1 MLLSHKTDIQLN
13 TTESNI
19 VGHMCYAASKL
30 WNVCNYERRN
40 FKELG
45 MAHYPDW
52 YDQKARLKGNMWF
65 KSLPSQTAQEVCKL
79 VDKSWKS
86 FYALIKSKGIQNP
99 KPPRFKQSGM
109 TITYMQNAIVH
120 VSGSKRVRLSLPK
133 QLKEY
138 LKHTYDIGDNYLYL
152 ENKIFQ
158 NTDVIK
164 QIKIYPPDRKNVCQV
179 IVIYDVKDVEKM
191 QDNGHYLSIDLGL
204 HNLITCYDSAGT
216 SFILGRKYL
225 EISQKYDKEI
235 ARLGHQWNSC
245 QSAGGIKYPK
255 PSKHML
261 KVYKK
266 KRNCIHDY
274 LHKVTRAVVNYCK
287 ANDIH
292 TVIIGDITNIRRNKN
307 LGKVTNQKLHAPQ
320 VTKEYAKK
328 CNRTNRGLYKV
339 FYLKQS
345 PKFLEISNALCY
357 IEYKER
363 HLLEQMPFSSDSIHS
378 KSGCSQVC
386 IFSYEHSLTC
396 LPTGRA
402 FLFLLIISLIEKGKK
417 RNNQTTKRHQ
427 QS

>member
-45 MAHYPDW
+45 MVHYPDW

-133 QLKEY
+133 QLKEH
-138 LKHTYDIGDNYLYL
+138 LKHTYDICDNYLYL

-164 QIKIYPPDRKNVCQV
+164 QIKIYPPDQKNVCQI

-204 HNLITCYDSAGT
+204 HNLMTCYDSGNGRA
-216 SFILGRKYL
+216 FILGRKYL
-225 EISQKYDKEI
+225 SLERYFHKEI
-235 ARLGHQWNSC
+235 ARV
-245 QSAGGIKYPK
+245 QSVWYAQQSERGIKYPK
-255 PSKHML
+255 TSEHIQRL
-261 KVYKK
+261 YRKK
-266 KRNCIHDY
+266 QNAVKDY
-274 LHKVTRAVVNYCK
+274 LHKVTRWLAEYCRKEDIRCVV
-287 ANDIH
+287 
-292 TVIIGDITNIRRNKN
+292 VGDIRNIRKEKDM
-307 LGKVTNQKLHAPQ
+307 GHKTNQKLHSLP
-320 VTKEYAKK
+320 Y
-328 CNRTNRGLYKV
+328 NRLYIM
-339 FYLKQS
+339 L
-345 PKFLEISNALCY
+345 
-357 IEYKER
+357 EYKLKRYGIQLIKQEESYTSQCSPLSPEVSKRYAEASNRKARGMYITDGER
-363 HLLEQMPFSSDSIHS
+363 YNADAVGAFNILRKYLSV
-378 KSGCSQVC
+378 SGKHKKLSVAGLKNP
-386 IFSYEHSLTC
+386 E
-396 LPTGRA
+396 
-402 FLFLLIISLIEKGKK
+402 IIKVAA
-417 RNNQTTKRHQ
+417 
-427 QS
+427 

>member
-45 MAHYPDW
+45 MVHYPDW

-120 VSGSKRVRLSLPK
+120 VPGSKRVRLSLSK

-138 LKHTYDIGDNYLYL
+138 LKHTYDICDNYLYL

-164 QIKIYPPDRKNVCQV
+164 QIKIYPPVRKMCVR
-179 IVIYDVKDVEKM
+179 
-191 QDNGHYLSIDLGL
+191 LS
-204 HNLITCYDSAGT
+204 
-216 SFILGRKYL
+216 
-225 EISQKYDKEI
+225 
-235 ARLGHQWNSC
+235 
-245 QSAGGIKYPK
+245 
-255 PSKHML
+255 
-261 KVYKK
+261 
-266 KRNCIHDY
+266 
-274 LHKVTRAVVNYCK
+274 
-287 ANDIH
+287 
-292 TVIIGDITNIRRNKN
+292 
-307 LGKVTNQKLHAPQ
+307 
-320 VTKEYAKK
+320 
-328 CNRTNRGLYKV
+328 
-339 FYLKQS
+339 
-345 PKFLEISNALCY
+345 
-357 IEYKER
+357 
-363 HLLEQMPFSSDSIHS
+363 
-378 KSGCSQVC
+378 
-386 IFSYEHSLTC
+386 
-396 LPTGRA
+396 
-402 FLFLLIISLIEKGKK
+402 
-417 RNNQTTKRHQ
+417 
-427 QS
+427 

>member
-1 MLLSHKTDIQLN
+1 
-13 TTESNI
+13 
-19 VGHMCYAASKL
+19 
-30 WNVCNYERRN
+30 
-40 FKELG
+40 

-216 SFILGRKYL
+216 SFILGRRTSPVDGRRYPVRYKVINANSL
-225 EISQKYDKEI
+225 RIDTQDT
-235 ARLGHQWNSC
+235 AR
-245 QSAGGIKYPK
+245 IK
-255 PSKHML
+255 L
-261 KVYKK
+261 
-266 KRNCIHDY
+266 
-274 LHKVTRAVVNYCK
+274 
-287 ANDIH
+287 
-292 TVIIGDITNIRRNKN
+292 TVIPGPDPEDGWWYKFGQHATRIAMSVRNFSFTYKNTYAMTLPGFRPEVGDMF
-307 LGKVTNQKLHAPQ
+307 GQKKHGGFLAPGMDFAFGFTGDDYIDRALQ
-320 VTKEYAKK
+320 NDWLI
-328 CNRTNRGLYKV
+328 CNDSV
-339 FYLKQS
+339 VS
-345 PKFLEISNALCY
+345 PASSNAL
-357 IEYKER
+357 EDLQLR
-363 HLLEQMPFSSDSIHS
+363 
-378 KSGCSQVC
+378 
-386 IFSYEHSLTC
+386 
-396 LPTGRA
+396 
-402 FLFLLIISLIEKGKK
+402 ISLEPI
-417 RNNQTTKRHQ
+417 RN
-427 QS
+427 

>member
-45 MAHYPDW
+45 MVHYPDW

-133 QLKEY
+133 QLKEH
-138 LKHTYDIGDNYLYL
+138 LKHTYDICDNYLYL

-191 QDNGHYLSIDLGL
+191 QDNGHYLSIDLGF
-204 HNLITCYDSAGT
+204 HNLMTCYDSAGT

-225 EISQKYDKEI
+225 EISRKYDKEI

-274 LHKVTRAVVNYCK
+274 LHKVTGAVVYNADAVGVY
-287 ANDIH
+287 
-292 TVIIGDITNIRRNKN
+292 NIMRKYFAGC
-307 LGKVTNQKLHAPQ
+307 GKEKKISVT
-320 VTKEYAKK
+320 
-328 CNRTNRGLYKV
+328 GLS
-339 FYLKQS
+339 S
-345 PKFLEISNALCY
+345 P
-357 IEYKER
+357 
-363 HLLEQMPFSSDSIHS
+363 
-378 KSGCSQVC
+378 
-386 IFSYEHSLTC
+386 
-396 LPTGRA
+396 
-402 FLFLLIISLIEKGKK
+402 LIIKVAV
-417 RNNQTTKRHQ
+417 
-427 QS
+427 

>member
-30 WNVCNYERRN
+30 WNLCNYERRN

-45 MAHYPDW
+45 MVHYPDW

-396 LPTGRA
+396 LPTGKA

>member
-19 VGHMCYAASKL
+19 IGHMCYAASKL

-45 MAHYPDW
+45 MVHYPDW
-52 YDQKARLKGNMWF
+52 YDQKARLKGNMGF

-138 LKHTYDIGDNYLYL
+138 LKHTYDICDNYLYL

-164 QIKIYPPDRKNVCQV
+164 QIKIYPPDQKNVCQV

-204 HNLITCYDSAGT
+204 HNLMTCYDSAGT

-292 TVIIGDITNIRRNKN
+292 TVIIGDITNIRKNKN
-307 LGKVTNQKLHAPQ
+307 LGKVTDQKLHALPYAKIYGMLEYKLAMHGITLAKQTEEYSSQCSPHAPQ

-328 CNRTNRGLYKV
+328 CNRTNRGLYKDQLSV
-339 FYLKQS
+339 YNADAVGAYNIMRKYFVGCGKEKKISVIGLSS
-345 PKFLEISNALCY
+345 P
-357 IEYKER
+357 
-363 HLLEQMPFSSDSIHS
+363 
-378 KSGCSQVC
+378 
-386 IFSYEHSLTC
+386 
-396 LPTGRA
+396 
-402 FLFLLIISLIEKGKK
+402 LIIKVAV
-417 RNNQTTKRHQ
+417 
-427 QS
+427 

>member
-45 MAHYPDW
+45 MVHYPDW

-138 LKHTYDIGDNYLYL
+138 LKHTYDICDNYLYL

-164 QIKIYPPDRKNVCQV
+164 QIKIYPPDQKNVCQV

-204 HNLITCYDSAGT
+204 HNLMT
-216 SFILGRKYL
+216 
-225 EISQKYDKEI
+225 
-235 ARLGHQWNSC
+235 
-245 QSAGGIKYPK
+245 
-255 PSKHML
+255 
-261 KVYKK
+261 
-266 KRNCIHDY
+266 
-274 LHKVTRAVVNYCK
+274 
-287 ANDIH
+287 
-292 TVIIGDITNIRRNKN
+292 
-307 LGKVTNQKLHAPQ
+307 
-320 VTKEYAKK
+320 
-328 CNRTNRGLYKV
+328 
-339 FYLKQS
+339 
-345 PKFLEISNALCY
+345 
-357 IEYKER
+357 
-363 HLLEQMPFSSDSIHS
+363 
-378 KSGCSQVC
+378 
-386 IFSYEHSLTC
+386 
-396 LPTGRA
+396 
-402 FLFLLIISLIEKGKK
+402 
-417 RNNQTTKRHQ
+417 
-427 QS
+427 

>member
-1 MLLSHKTDIQLN
+1 MVWS
-13 TTESNI
+13 
-19 VGHMCYAASKL
+19 
-30 WNVCNYERRN
+30 
-40 FKELG
+40 
-45 MAHYPDW
+45 
-52 YDQKARLKGNMWF
+52 
-65 KSLPSQTAQEVCKL
+65 
-79 VDKSWKS
+79 
-86 FYALIKSKGIQNP
+86 
-99 KPPRFKQSGM
+99 
-109 TITYMQNAIVH
+109 
-120 VSGSKRVRLSLPK
+120 
-133 QLKEY
+133 
-138 LKHTYDIGDNYLYL
+138 
-152 ENKIFQ
+152 
-158 NTDVIK
+158 
-164 QIKIYPPDRKNVCQV
+164 
-179 IVIYDVKDVEKM
+179 VK
-191 QDNGHYLSIDLGL
+191 Y
-204 HNLITCYDSAGT
+204 
-216 SFILGRKYL
+216 R
-225 EISQKYDKEI
+225 
-235 ARLGHQWNSC
+235 
-245 QSAGGIKYPK
+245 
-255 PSKHML
+255 
-261 KVYKK
+261 
-266 KRNCIHDY
+266 RNCIHDY

-396 LPTGRA
+396 LPTGKA
-402 FLFLLIISLIEKGKK
+402 FLFLLIISLIEKDKK

>member
-45 MAHYPDW
+45 MVHYPDW

-86 FYALIKSKGIQNP
+86 FYTLIKSKGIQNP

-138 LKHTYDIGDNYLYL
+138 LKHTYDICDNYLYL

-158 NTDVIK
+158 NTDVI
-164 QIKIYPPDRKNVCQV
+164 N
-179 IVIYDVKDVEKM
+179 
-191 QDNGHYLSIDLGL
+191 
-204 HNLITCYDSAGT
+204 
-216 SFILGRKYL
+216 
-225 EISQKYDKEI
+225 
-235 ARLGHQWNSC
+235 
-245 QSAGGIKYPK
+245 PK

-307 LGKVTNQKLHAPQ
+307 LGKVTNQKLHALPYAKIYGMLEYKLAMHGITLAKQTEEYSSQCSPHAPQ

-328 CNRTNRGLYKV
+328 CNRTSRGLYKDQLSV
-339 FYLKQS
+339 YNADAVGAYNIMRKYFARCGKEKKISVAGLSS
-345 PKFLEISNALCY
+345 P
-357 IEYKER
+357 
-363 HLLEQMPFSSDSIHS
+363 
-378 KSGCSQVC
+378 
-386 IFSYEHSLTC
+386 
-396 LPTGRA
+396 
-402 FLFLLIISLIEKGKK
+402 LIIKVAV
-417 RNNQTTKRHQ
+417 
-427 QS
+427 

>member
-45 MAHYPDW
+45 MVHYPDW
-52 YDQKARLKGNMWF
+52 YDQKARLKENMWF

-86 FYALIKSKGIQNP
+86 FYSLIKSKGIQNP

-138 LKHTYDIGDNYLYL
+138 LKHTYDISDNYLYL

-164 QIKIYPPDRKNVCQV
+164 QIKIYPPDQKNVCQV

-191 QDNGHYLSIDLGL
+191 QDNGRYLSIDLGL
-204 HNLITCYDSAGT
+204 HNLMTCYDSAGT

-245 QSAGGIKYPK
+245 QSAGGIKYSK
-255 PSKHML
+255 PSRHML

-307 LGKVTNQKLHAPQ
+307 LGKVTNQKLHALPYAKIYGMLEYKLAMHGITLAKQTEEYSSQCSPHAPQ

-328 CNRTNRGLYKV
+328 CNRTNRGLYKDQLSV
-339 FYLKQS
+339 YNADAVGAYNIMRKYFAGCGKEKKISVTGLSS
-345 PKFLEISNALCY
+345 P
-357 IEYKER
+357 
-363 HLLEQMPFSSDSIHS
+363 P
-378 KSGCSQVC
+378 
-386 IFSYEHSLTC
+386 
-396 LPTGRA
+396 
-402 FLFLLIISLIEKGKK
+402 IIKVAV
-417 RNNQTTKRHQ
+417 
-427 QS
+427 